1 MSHLYTAPAGDIPGF
16 PGALFRAHDDIPT
29 TECETAAGAP
39 TAENI
44 ANEAHAQGKAH
55 TFANGKLY
63 TDLTVAQMTTF
74 CSVAYAP
81 QT

>member
-1 MSHLYTAPAGDIPGF
+1 MSHLYKFNGPHIDEF

-29 TECETAAGAP
+29 DECETAAGA
-39 TAENI
+39 TTVEEI
-44 ANEAHAQGKAH
+44 ANHAHTEGQAH

-63 TDLTVAQMTTF
+63 TDLTVTQMTAY